1 MSAGTHRAAVPRAA
15 RVAMAALFVGA
26 SIVPGGIAWALGTGI
41 PAAVSDIT
49 GTLADSP
56 VEIPVFANDSGL
68 TDTPLTLSVT
78 LPGHG
83 SLLLPVDPVTA
94 ASTIRY
100 TPAAGFVGTDSFSY
114 TVTDLDGENATATV
128 SVAVVRT
135 ADLNQGQTA
144 AGLVDALLGGSSGLA
159 VSNVVYTGAAVSAG
173 ITQGATASIGFDGIA
188 LGSGSISEIA
198 GPNDNDAASVTTGAA
213 GDTTLDAIV
222 GGATTDAAVLEFDFV
237 PTGSTV
243 AFDYVFGSEE
253 YNEFANT
260 EFNDVFAF
268 LVNDVNCATVDTP
281 VVGTAV
287 SINTINGGNP
297 FGSGAQNP
305 QLFRNNDPSDGDT
318 RIPTQLDGLTTRLTC
333 RAPVNP
339 GQTNH
344 IKLAIADT
352 TDSSLDSFVVLAAG
366 TLAVQAPLVAS
377 AVATSPTS
385 PPGGANGYAVRI
397 SNPSDVTVPLTS
409 ITAALPAGFS
419 YVPGSASGVTTAD
432 PLQVG
437 NLLTFAT
444 VASVPGIGFVEQSF
458 GVTASTVPGSYL
470 TVVGGTVT
478 GATIPSSAPTALI
491 TVVAPLPSPTIVPSP
506 TLSATPTATIPPIPP
521 VVIPP
526 TPVVI
531 PPPPAPAPAPV
542 PAPPPSP
549 TASPTPASPP
559 SPSPPSPS
567 PPAPSPPAPS
577 VPAAPSPAPAVSSG
591 PVVLPP
597 VPSAAPTTVPS
608 PRGTPPRPRISRT
621 SAPVALPFVDT
632 PTPAASP
639 DAPVGTAIGGTTTGA
654 GALAVLSL
662 GAPSSL
668 PGGTARLAG
677 SSCAPGS
684 TVTLSVDTLPAG
696 TATAA
701 DDGTFVTVLKVPDL
715 PVGRHTAR
723 ARCGDREVAADIDLV
738 VATSASGT
746 SPALA
751 ATAGIVL
758 VFFVLLAA
766 MVVPTGDAAP
776 RRSVT

>member
-1 MSAGTHRAAVPRAA
+1 
-15 RVAMAALFVGA
+15 MAALFVGA

-56 VEIPVFANDSGL
+56 VDIPVFANDSGL

-78 LPGHG
+78 VPGHG

-100 TPAAGFVGTDSFSY
+100 TPAAGFVGADSFSY

-159 VSNVVYTGAAVSAG
+159 VSNVKYTGAAVSAG

-188 LGSGSISEIA
+188 LGSGDITEIA
-198 GPNDNDAASVTTGAA
+198 GPNNNDGASVTTGAA
-213 GDTTLDAIV
+213 GDAALDAIV

-237 PTGSTV
+237 PTGNTV

-268 LVNDVNCATVDTP
+268 FVNNAPGNPLNQPVNCATVDTP
-281 VVGTAV
+281 AAGTAV

-333 RAPVNP
+333 RAAVTP

-385 PPGGANGYAVRI
+385 PPGGTNGYTVRI
-397 SNPSDVTVPLTS
+397 SNPGDVAVPLTS

-437 NLLTFAT
+437 NLLTFP
-444 VASVPGIGFVEQSF
+444 VNASVPGIGFVEQSF
-458 GVTASTVPGSYL
+458 DVTTSTVPGGYL
-470 TVVGGTVT
+470 AVVGGTVT

-491 TVVAPLPSPTIVPSP
+491 TVVAPVPSPTIVPSP
-506 TLSATPTATIPPIPP
+506 TLSATPTATIPASP
-521 VVIPP
+521 
-526 TPVVI
+526 PVVI
-531 PPPPAPAPAPV
+531 PPPPVVIPPSPVPAPAPV

-549 TASPTPASPP
+549 TTSPTPAALP
-559 SPSPPSPS
+559 SPSS
-567 PPAPSPPAPS
+567 PAPSPPAPS
-577 VPAAPSPAPAVSSG
+577 VPAAPSPAPAGSSG

-597 VPSAAPTTVPS
+597 VPSAPATTVPS
-608 PRGTPPRPRISRT
+608 PRGTPPLPRITRT

-632 PTPAASP
+632 PTPATSP
-639 DAPVGTAIGGTTTGA
+639 DAPVGTAIGGTTSGA

-677 SSCAPGS
+677 SSCPPGS

-766 MVVPTGDAAP
+766 MVVPTGDSGP
-776 RRSVT
+776 RRRPLMDDEDDDTDLT